1 MPHTAS
7 TSQKGALH
15 LIPRLEELKR
25 KIKTNYSE
33 ETFHQRRETFAQVFE
48 ENPHEPQTVR
58 TALGL
63 ARFLAVKAIP
73 MTEDELLAGYIQ
85 RHDYTYTKPA
95 NVNVEVEYLLRT
107 RGWPIGHPDR
117 ALIEDFQKRCRLQL
131 FSRGSPGGH
140 VIAGYHRVLQDG
152 WGKIVQTYRQA
163 LDSASNEAADA
174 VRAGIVVGEAA
185 TSYILRYAEKAKSL
199 SESTTSHTYAHQ
211 LLNIS
216 HACSRIATEKPSNFF
231 EAVQLLW
238 LTHEILCIEHQS
250 GSISIGRLDEMLL
263 PFYEDDLK
271 HGRLSREEAAE
282 LIDALWIKF
291 NGHRSSYQNVV
302 IGGSDATGRDIT
314 NDISMMCLRASRKLR
329 TDQPLL
335 SVRCH
340 SGLPEKFWAEIL
352 LLIEEG
358 LGFPALFNEEII
370 IDSQKRK
377 GISAEDAWKFGII
390 GCVEPA
396 TPGKEF
402 NHTEAF
408 RLNWAKLLELML
420 HGGVCPLTGESI
432 PLKQPRNLEKIQDF
446 EDFYAW
452 YKEELAHCIELAVKA
467 TNIMEKNF
475 AEHWPYPF
483 LSLTMEGCLEKDV
496 TDGGTVY
503 NFSTIN
509 GCGMASTV
517 DSLTAIK
524 ECVFEERAMTL
535 PQLDTLLRENFSAQ
549 EAVRQRLLHA
559 YPKFGNDQDEPD
571 ELMNE
576 LTHFFCQEVSK
587 YSNDRGGRYQAG
599 LYTVSAH
606 GPMGEKTGALPDGRL
621 AGVALS
627 NALSSTQGADR
638 SGPTALMCSVT
649 KLDHRLFG
657 NGMVLDIKFHPSF
670 FATEHH
676 RKALRHLVDTY
687 FALGGMEV
695 QFNVV
700 DRKTL
705 LDAQKYPERYQD
717 LVVRVSGFSAYFND
731 LQTSIQDEIIARTE
745 HFASIGQ

>member
-1 MPHTAS
+1 M
-7 TSQKGALH
+7 
-15 LIPRLEELKR
+15 
-25 KIKTNYSE
+25 
-33 ETFHQRRETFAQVFE
+33 
-48 ENPHEPQTVR
+48 
-58 TALGL
+58 
-63 ARFLAVKAIP
+63 
-73 MTEDELLAGYIQ
+73 
-85 RHDYTYTKPA
+85 
-95 NVNVEVEYLLRT
+95 
-107 RGWPIGHPDR
+107 
-117 ALIEDFQKRCRLQL
+117 
-131 FSRGSPGGH
+131 
-140 VIAGYHRVLQDG
+140 
-152 WGKIVQTYRQA
+152 
-163 LDSASNEAADA
+163 
-174 VRAGIVVGEAA
+174 
-185 TSYILRYAEKAKSL
+185 
-199 SESTTSHTYAHQ
+199 
-211 LLNIS
+211 
-216 HACSRIATEKPSNFF
+216 
-231 EAVQLLW
+231 
-238 LTHEILCIEHQS
+238 
-250 GSISIGRLDEMLL
+250 
-263 PFYEDDLK
+263 
-271 HGRLSREEAAE
+271 
-282 LIDALWIKF
+282 
-291 NGHRSSYQNVV
+291 
-302 IGGSDATGRDIT
+302 
-314 NDISMMCLRASRKLR
+314 
-329 TDQPLL
+329 
-335 SVRCH
+335 
-340 SGLPEKFWAEIL
+340 
-352 LLIEEG
+352 LIEEG

-408 RLNWAKLLELML
+408 RLNWAKLLELM
-420 HGGVCPLTGESI
+420 
-432 PLKQPRNLEKIQDF
+432 
-446 EDFYAW
+446 
-452 YKEELAHCIELAVKA
+452 
-467 TNIMEKNF
+467 
-475 AEHWPYPF
+475 
-483 LSLTMEGCLEKDV
+483 
-496 TDGGTVY
+496 
-503 NFSTIN
+503 
-509 GCGMASTV
+509 
-517 DSLTAIK
+517 
-524 ECVFEERAMTL
+524 
-535 PQLDTLLRENFSAQ
+535 
-549 EAVRQRLLHA
+549 LHA

-638 SGPTALMCSVT
+638 SGPTALMRSVT